1 MRAWVLGGWGV
12 PVCQCVQLMSVDVG
26 GRGCFVSAD
35 SSWLLLLLRACRS
48 MHHPNRFVRETAHFT
63 AATLCQALQGEGEGR
78 LLAVGQDLAE
88 RLADGLS
95 DNWSQ
100 VRPCVVGSYSGQAA
114 SAECVAVCGVGGLQ
128 SLHADVCLCV
138 ASLCVCMLD
147 CFQSC
152 TWGV

>member
-1 MRAWVLGGWGV
+1 
-12 PVCQCVQLMSVDVG
+12 
-26 GRGCFVSAD
+26 
-35 SSWLLLLLRACRS
+35 

-100 VRPCVVGSYSGQAA
+100 VRRPVCDHPISIWAAYYTDQQSWGPACLFVVGRGFLS
-114 SAECVAVCGVGGLQ
+114 VG
-128 SLHADVCLCV
+128 
-138 ASLCVCMLD
+138 
-147 CFQSC
+147 
-152 TWGV
+152 

>member
-1 MRAWVLGGWGV
+1 
-12 PVCQCVQLMSVDVG
+12 
-26 GRGCFVSAD
+26 
-35 SSWLLLLLRACRS
+35 

-100 VRPCVVGSYSGQAA
+100 VRSCVWSAAAAFKLCLLSWWLSVEWEGCRRSPMCCLVVCLHARLFLKLHMGCLSCVVSLCGWVAGLCAGA
-114 SAECVAVCGVGGLQ
+114 VRCVCCHPHLHAVCG
-128 SLHADVCLCV
+128 S
-138 ASLCVCMLD
+138 
-147 CFQSC
+147 
-152 TWGV
+152 